1 MYERGG
7 VWYVD
12 FRADGKRYR
21 ISTYERDQVS
31 ARACVEATRK
41 IACDGAVTPDDD
53 YLRYAI
59 ERARYKAARKG
70 VPFGLTMQHMRRVYQ
85 GAGGVCAVSGHPFE
99 LKGPFRPSLD
109 RITPSL
115 GYMDGNVRI
124 VCLIANTAML
134 NYGESALL
142 ELTASVAKA
151 RNLLPSA

>member
-12 FRADGKRYR
+12 FRANGKRYR
-21 ISTYERDQVS
+21 ISTNERDEVL
-31 ARACVEATRK
+31 ARAHVESARK
-41 IACDGAVTPDDD
+41 IACEGASTPNDD

-59 ERARYKAARKG
+59 ERARYKAAKKQ
-70 VPFGLTMQHMRRVYQ
+70 VPFGLTMQHMRSVYH

-99 LKGPFRPSLD
+99 MDGPFRPSLD

-115 GYMDGNVRI
+115 GYVDGNVRI

-134 NYGESALL
+134 HYGESALL
-142 ELTASVAKA
+142 ELVASVVQHRHLIPAA
-151 RNLLPSA
+151 